1 MKKQLFLLSSLC
13 LIFAAC
19 DNYNT
24 TPNADNTANNAR
36 DRSGQTLTPGD
47 QAENEADRTIT
58 QRVRQA
64 LLDDDSF
71 STNAKNIKIITSNG
85 IITLRGTVNSEREKA
100 EIGRKARAISGVR
113 NVDNQLE
120 IIAIRTD
127 GGPNF
132 EGRNFN
138 R

>member
-120 IIAIRTD
+120 IIRSENAA
-127 GGPNF
+127 
-132 EGRNFN
+132 N